1 MSIVGIFVVVVVFDC
16 LFLLI
21 GLYEIFF
28 YGSQLNYNYFCY
40 QFLLM
45 NYENMKRGKLSFRVV
60 CGSVFTLLI
69 LFKSYDLIFYF
80 FLTLSI
86 EKLRKN
92 VLNFP
97 TNDVFLF
104 DHHCI
109 FHSFVVYTLM
119 LSYSAPKFCDCVTG
133 YFTFTQIHIFVCV
146 HSVSDFLS
154 KISTLVPGIFVLLC
168 YSNICFYFILN
179 DFLVNHIY

>member
-1 MSIVGIFVVVVVFDC
+1 MSIVGIFVVVVVVVFDC

-21 GLYEIFF
+21 GLYKIFF

-119 LSYSAPKFCDCVTG
+119 LLFSS
-133 YFTFTQIHIFVCV
+133 Q
-146 HSVSDFLS
+146 
-154 KISTLVPGIFVLLC
+154 VLWLC
-168 YSNICFYFILN
+168 YWIFYVYSDTHFCVCSQRVW
-179 DFLVNHIY
+179 FSV